1 MSRESAIACIIG
13 AVLAVIVC
21 LIIHFWDKVN
31 KE

>member
-13 AVLAVIVC
+13 AVLSVIIC

>member
-1 MSRESAIACIIG
+1 MNKESAIACIIG
-13 AVLAVIVC
+13 AVLGLLIC